1 MEREVRSQRGRPT
14 KEVKEKSQGRYQMM
28 RATEGRKEGRQ
39 EAREGKKRRKT
50 AQVGRDDGIQDRKK
64 GRK

>member
-28 RATEGRKEGRQ
+28 RATEGRKEGRK
-39 EAREGKKRRKT
+39 ARSQG
-50 AQVGRDDGIQDRKK
+50 RKK
-64 GRK
+64 KKEDSAGR

>member
-28 RATEGRKEGRQ
+28 RATEGRKEGKKPGKEKKEGRQ
-39 EAREGKKRRKT
+39 RR
-50 AQVGRDDGIQDRKK
+50 
-64 GRK
+64 